1 MQRGSSLHKL
11 LLVLLSVALLS
22 AGWLVGT
29 GLTLLV
35 ALVPLLIIS
44 ENYTASTRDWWR
56 MCGWA
61 ALTFLLW
68 YAATIWWVW
77 IAAPIGPFA
86 AGIVGTFYNLC
97 AFMTYHYVSKHGP
110 RALAYTLLISM
121 WIATE
126 WAYNSADVMTFPW
139 LLLGHGFSGD
149 VWAVQ
154 WYEYTGIFGGTLWAL
169 VSNVAIFETLRTR
182 TTTAKVR
189 AAILLFAPIILSLTL
204 LYTYT
209 PSQRHAE
216 VSVLQPNV
224 PCYMDERIAAD
235 KYNPTADIK
244 RLMDE
249 VPTTSSFVLMPESAM
264 AYIPSV
270 GSVDE
275 AGIECIAPVIR
286 YIYSDRPT
294 PTKAIVGAS
303 TVRYYG
309 ASPATETARH
319 SDIYGWYD
327 HFNSAL
333 LCNSRGA
340 VEDIYHKGRLVIGV
354 EAVPLKE
361 LFDLFEVDLGG
372 VSGQLGWGREFKI
385 FENDGVYMAPAICY
399 EGLYGEFM
407 TGFTREGAEVIGVIS
422 NDGWWGNT
430 PGHKRLFDYC
440 RLRAIE
446 NRRAIARSANT
457 GISGFISPIGTTI
470 GPRLTWDKE
479 GVLTATLE
487 LRSDKTI
494 YVRYGDWIA
503 RIATYVAVLS
513 LLYYVAYR
521 TRKRNH
527 LVD

>member
-1 MQRGSSLHKL
+1 MQRGSSLHKF
-11 LLVLLSVALLS
+11 LLVILSVALLS

-35 ALVPLLIIS
+35 ALIPLLIIS
-44 ENYTASTRDWWR
+44 ENYTSSTRDWWR

-77 IAAPIGPFA
+77 IAAPIGPIA

-97 AFMTYHYVSKHGP
+97 AFMTYHYVSKRGP
-110 RALAYTLLISM
+110 RALAYTLLIAI

-139 LLLGHGFSGD
+139 LLLGNGFSGD

-169 VSNVAIFETLRTR
+169 CSNVAIFEILRTR

-189 AAILLFAPIILSLTL
+189 AAIFIVAPIILSLTL

-209 PSQRHAE
+209 PSGRHAQI
-216 VSVLQPNV
+216 SVIQPNV
-224 PCYMDERIAAD
+224 PCYPEERMAAD
-235 KYNPTADIK
+235 KLDPTADVE
-244 RLMDE
+244 RLMGE
-249 VPTTSSFVLMPESAM
+249 VPATSTFVLMPESAM
-264 AYIPSV
+264 AYLPRV
-270 GSVDE
+270 GSINE
-275 AGIECIAPVIR
+275 ANIESIAPVIR
-286 YIYSDRPT
+286 DIYDNKPSA
-294 PTKAIVGAS
+294 TKAIAGAS
-303 TVRYYG
+303 TMRYYG
-309 ASPATETARH
+309 DMPATETARY

-327 HFNSAL
+327 YFNSAL
-333 LCNSRGA
+333 LCNSGGA

-372 VSGQLGWGREFKI
+372 VAGQLGWGKEFKI
-385 FENDGVYMAPAICY
+385 FENNGVRIAPAICY

-407 TGFTREGAEVIGVIS
+407 TGFANKGAEVIGVIS

-430 PGHKRLFDYC
+430 PGHKRLFDFC

-446 NRRAIARSANT
+446 CRRAIARSANT

-470 GPRLTWDKE
+470 GDRLTWDEE
-479 GVLTATLE
+479 GTLTAQLE

-494 YVRYGDWIA
+494 YVLYGDWIA
-503 RIATYVAVLS
+503 RIATYIAVLS

-521 TRKRNH
+521 IRKRNH

>member
-1 MQRGSSLHKL
+1 MHRL
-11 LLVLLSVALLS
+11 LLVLLSVVLLS

-35 ALVPLLIIS
+35 ALIPLMIIS
-44 ENYTASTRDWWR
+44 ENYSSSARDWWH

-61 ALTFLLW
+61 ALAFMLW

-77 IAAPIGPFA
+77 IASPLGPIA
-86 AGIVGTFYNLC
+86 AGTVGTFYNLC
-97 AFMTYHYVSKHGP
+97 AFMTYHYVAKRGP
-110 RALAYTLLISM
+110 RALAYTLLVSI

-139 LLLGHGFSGD
+139 LLLGNGFSGD
-149 VWAVQ
+149 IWAVQ

-169 VSNVAIFETLRTR
+169 VSNIAIFEILRTR
-182 TTTAKVR
+182 STTAKVR
-189 AAILLFAPIILSLTL
+189 AAILLVAPIILSLTL

-209 PSQRHAE
+209 PTERHTE
-216 VSVLQPNV
+216 ISVMQPNV
-224 PCYMDERIAAD
+224 PCYIEERIAAD
-235 KYNPTADIK
+235 KYDPTADE
-244 RLMDE
+244 RELMSKI
-249 VPTTSSFVLMPESAM
+249 PATSSFVLMPESTL
-264 AYIPSV
+264 AYLPAV

-275 AGIECIAPVIR
+275 ANIESIAPVIR
-286 YIYSDRPT
+286 YLYSDT
-294 PTKAIVGAS
+294 LTTTKAIIGAS
-303 TVRYYG
+303 TVRHYG
-309 ASPATETARH
+309 ATPATETARH
-319 SDIYGWYD
+319 SDIFGWYD

-333 LCNSRGA
+333 LCNADGN

-372 VSGQLGWGREFKI
+372 VSGQLGWGKERKI
-385 FENDGVYMAPAICY
+385 FENEGVRIAPAICY

-407 TGFTREGAEVIGVIS
+407 TGFVHEGAEVIAVIS
-422 NDGWWGNT
+422 NDGWWGDT
-430 PGHKRLFDYC
+430 PGHRRLFDFC

-446 NRRAIARSANT
+446 CRRTIARSANT

-470 GPRLTWDKE
+470 GNTLTWDKE
-479 GVLTATLE
+479 GTLTASVE
-487 LRSDKTI
+487 LRTDKTI

-503 RIATYVAVLS
+503 RVATYAAILS

-527 LVD
+527 LVE